1 MAEIELHPGTP
12 YCDVATLNRIA
23 RQQGLCLAIAQAS
36 IYDEICQAVSLP
48 EQDVTALTRAYLKRQ
63 ELDPDD
69 GVACASLL
77 RTKGWT
83 QGDLRY
89 FASKGERLK
98 RFQQRVFNDEV
109 EQHFLSRKL
118 AHDQVTYSLIRVR
131 DGDLAFELHQRL
143 LEGEADFATLASR
156 YSEGAERTSG
166 GQCGPVPFDQ
176 AHETVVEKL
185 RGCQEGELLE
195 PFFLV
200 DIWLILRLDLWEGAR
215 LDTAM
220 RETLLE
226 ELFEQWLQRRV
237 NQLLA
242 GQPPEPLPL
251 HLLERL

>member
-1 MAEIELHPGTP
+1 MAEIELHPGTS

-23 RQQGLCLAIAQAS
+23 RQQGLCLAIAQAC
-36 IYDEICQAVSLP
+36 IYDEICQAVPLP
-48 EQDVTALTRAYLKRQ
+48 EAEVTLLTRAYLERQ
-63 ELDPDD
+63 DLDPDD
-69 GVACASLL
+69 GEACAALL
-77 RTKGWT
+77 QTKGWT
-83 QGDLRY
+83 QKDLRY
-89 FASKGERLK
+89 FASKGERID
-98 RFQQRVFNDEV
+98 RFQQQVFNDEV

-131 DGDLAFELHQRL
+131 NGDLAFELHQRL
-143 LEGEADFATLASR
+143 LEGEADFAALASR

-200 DIWLILRLDLWEGAR
+200 DIWLILRLDRWEGAR
-215 LDTAM
+215 LDAAM
-220 RETLLE
+220 RVTLLE
-226 ELFEQWLQRRV
+226 ELFERWLERRV

-251 HLLERL
+251 HLLQRL

>member
-48 EQDVTALTRAYLKRQ
+48 EEDVTALTRAYLERQ

-69 GVACASLL
+69 REACAALL
-77 RTKGWT
+77 HAKGWT
-83 QGDLRY
+83 QEDLRY
-89 FASKGERLK
+89 FASKGERLA

-143 LEGEADFATLASR
+143 LEGEGDFATLASR

-200 DIWLILRLDLWEGAR
+200 DIWLILRLDRWEGAR

-220 RETLLE
+220 RETLME

-251 HLLERL
+251 HLLQRL

>member
-48 EQDVTALTRAYLKRQ
+48 EEDVTALTRAYLERQ

-69 GVACASLL
+69 GEACAALL
-77 RTKGWT
+77 RAKGWT
-83 QGDLRY
+83 QEDLRY
-89 FASKGERLK
+89 FASKGERLA

-166 GQCGPVPFDQ
+166 GQYGPVPFDQ

-200 DIWLILRLDLWEGAR
+200 DIWLILRW
-215 LDTAM
+215 TAG
-220 RETLLE
+220 
-226 ELFEQWLQRRV
+226 RV
-237 NQLLA
+237 LVWTRPCA
-242 GQPPEPLPL
+242 K
-251 HLLERL
+251 H